1 MTSMEKFMIEQRTM
15 QDRASLLADVAEMY
29 YLEQKNQAEIAKLIG
44 VTRSMVSRLLTEA
57 RESGIVEIRV
67 RRPVQSDRELSL
79 ALIERFGL
87 KDATVVTFPYSG
99 SEHLLSALGS
109 AAAQMLKRYL
119 APNMI
124 LGLAWGTSI
133 SATVDAFEGANRMP
147 VRVVQLVGAMGAR
160 NMEYDG
166 HDLVARMSEKIG
178 GEAYYLNAPYLCQSA
193 EMAKSLLE
201 TKSIRETIS
210 LGRKADVAL
219 LGVGTTTPEYSSFY
233 LAGYISQQE
242 LQRLRREGAVG
253 DVGGLH
259 FDLEGDPAC
268 EDFSDRLVS
277 IRRKEL
283 LAIPVRLG
291 VAGGEGKVD
300 AILGAL
306 RGGYLNVLVT
316 DSVAAR
322 KILDR
327 AKTI

>member
-1 MTSMEKFMIEQRTM
+1 MAEQRTI

-29 YLEQKNQAEIAKLIG
+29 YLEQKNQAEIARLIG

-67 RRPVQSDRELSL
+67 RRQVQSDHELSL
-79 ALIERFGL
+79 ALMECFGL
-87 KDATVVTFPYSG
+87 KDASVVPFPHTG
-99 SEHLLSALGS
+99 GEHLLSALGS

-119 APNMI
+119 APHII

-133 SATVDAFEGANRMP
+133 SATVDAFEASNRMP
-147 VRVVQLVGAMGAR
+147 VKVVQLVGAMGAR

-201 TKSIRETIS
+201 TKSVRETIN

-219 LGVGTTTPEYSSFY
+219 LGVGTTTAEYSSFY

-259 FDLEGDPAC
+259 FDIQGGPAS

-277 IRRKEL
+277 IRRKEML
-283 LAIPVRLG
+283 VIPVRLG

-306 RGGYLNVLVT
+306 RGHYLNVLVT
-316 DSVAAR
+316 DSMTAR

-327 AKTI
+327 AKTT

>member
-1 MTSMEKFMIEQRTM
+1 MESRTT
-15 QDRASLLADVAEMY
+15 QDRSSLLADVAEMY
-29 YLEQKNQAEIAKLIG
+29 YLEQKNQAEIAKFIG

-57 RESGIVEIRV
+57 RESGIVEIRI

-79 ALIERFGL
+79 ALIECFGL
-87 KDATVVTFPYSG
+87 KDASVVTFPYAG
-99 SEHLLSALGS
+99 GEHLLRALGS

-133 SATVDAFEGANRMP
+133 SATVDAFEGSNRMP
-147 VRVVQLVGAMGAR
+147 IRVVQLVGAMGAR

-178 GEAYYLNAPYLCQSA
+178 GEAYYLNAPYLCRSA

-210 LGRKADVAL
+210 LGRKTDVAL
-219 LGVGTTTPEYSSFY
+219 LGVGTTASEFSSFY

-242 LQRLRREGAVG
+242 LQRLRRQGAVG
-253 DVGGLH
+253 DVGAQG
-259 FDLEGDPAC
+259 GPAS

-291 VAGGEGKVD
+291 VAGGEGKAD

-306 RGGYLNVLVT
+306 RGGYINVLVT
-316 DSVAAR
+316 DSVTAR
-322 KILDR
+322 TILDK
-327 AKTI
+327 AKTT

>member
-1 MTSMEKFMIEQRTM
+1 VR
-15 QDRASLLADVAEMY
+15 DLLD
-29 YLEQKNQAEIAKLIG
+29 
-44 VTRSMVSRLLTEA
+44 
-57 RESGIVEIRV
+57 
-67 RRPVQSDRELSL
+67 D
-79 ALIERFGL
+79 
-87 KDATVVTFPYSG
+87 
-99 SEHLLSALGS
+99 
-109 AAAQMLKRYL
+109 
-119 APNMI
+119 
-124 LGLAWGTSI
+124 
-133 SATVDAFEGANRMP
+133 
-147 VRVVQLVGAMGAR
+147 
-160 NMEYDG
+160 
-166 HDLVARMSEKIG
+166 DLVDEG
-178 GEAYYLNAPYLCQSA
+178 GDLPA
-193 EMAKSLLE
+193 
-201 TKSIRETIS
+201 
-210 LGRKADVAL
+210 
-219 LGVGTTTPEYSSFY
+219 VGGTGLDGTAVDDHP
-233 LAGYISQQE
+233 
-242 LQRLRREGAVG
+242 RREGAVG